1 MKSCNEKLRMS
12 LHGFKLIKK
21 TKQGAVNDL
30 PNQSDTSQDGVLKSN
45 FTMCDENITYT
56 PTKINA
62 QVIMLIEQNLVGVLW
77 GPWVKEI
84 EVKKR

>member
-1 MKSCNEKLRMS
+1 MS

-45 FTMCDENITYT
+45 FTMCDENIIYT

-62 QVIMLIEQNLVGVLW
+62 Q
-77 GPWVKEI
+77 K
-84 EVKKR
+84 